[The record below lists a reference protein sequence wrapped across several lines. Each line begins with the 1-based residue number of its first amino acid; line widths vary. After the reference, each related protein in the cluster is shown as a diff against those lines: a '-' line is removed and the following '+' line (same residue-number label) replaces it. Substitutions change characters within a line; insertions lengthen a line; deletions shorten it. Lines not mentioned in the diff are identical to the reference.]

1 MRKEFRHNKNEKLDN
16 YFTLARAT
24 EEKLQQIAE
33 RVETTGK
40 ERENFIKKDTE
51 EMKRLYETV
60 NQKLWNLETRMDTM
74 SRDQVESSCA
84 LQSKL
89 DALFTNSIT
98 RQKTVSEKSEKQA
111 GTRVDFVEP

>member
-1 MRKEFRHNKNEKLDN
+1 MRKEFRHHKNEKLGN

-24 EEKLQQIAE
+24 EEKLQQMAE

-60 NQKLWNLETRMDTM
+60 N
-74 SRDQVESSCA
+74 
-84 LQSKL
+84 
-89 DALFTNSIT
+89 
-98 RQKTVSEKSEKQA
+98 
-111 GTRVDFVEP
+111 